1 MESGGLSDQLA
12 LVDLFSGLDRKT
24 LDSLVQ
30 RGTTM
35 TFPAGRIV
43 AEQDRDGSTFHL
55 VLTGS
60 ATVSV
65 SGEDVTTLSPGGY
78 FGEMSLLDGA
88 PRSATVIAGPEG
100 LKTFTVSQ
108 LRFSELLDEDP
119 QVTRKLCVS
128 LVARIRTIE
137 AERAE

>member
-12 LVDLFSGLDRKT
+12 QVDLFSGLDHKT

-65 SGEDVTTLSPGGY
+65 GGEDVTTLSPGRY

-119 QVTRKLCVS
+119 QVTRQLCVS